1 MKKLY
6 TPPVRSAP
14 TSSWRLWRREFVAFA
29 VTFALLGTL
38 VWLGS
43 RPAPQIAPY
52 QAAALELTLSGAL
65 TTSLSVS
72 DLGEL
77 ADASLTPAG
86 FRFATEGEAI
96 DFALEFDGTGEGT
109 YDLSGGAYPL
119 TLTLLDG
126 GESYHTFTAQSGT
139 VTLSETGGTV
149 SAFLTDE
156 TGQQLFVN
164 ARFTDREARA
174 CSESYYF
181 CFNAAGV

>member
-6 TPPVRSAP
+6 TAPVRSAP
-14 TSSWRLWRREFVAFA
+14 ASSRKNWRREFIAFI

-43 RPAPQIAPY
+43 RPAPQVAPY
-52 QAAALELTLSGAL
+52 QASALELTLSGAL
-65 TTSLSVS
+65 MTSLSLS
-72 DLGEL
+72 ALGEL
-77 ADASLTPAG
+77 ADASITPAG
-86 FRFATEGEAI
+86 FRFVTEGEAI
-96 DFALEFDGTGEGT
+96 DFALEFSGAAAGT
-109 YDLSGGAYPL
+109 YDLSSGAYPL
-119 TLTLLDG
+119 TLRLLEN

-139 VTLSETGGTV
+139 VTLNETGGTV
-149 SAFLTDE
+149 SASLTDE
-156 TGQQLFVN
+156 TGQHLFVN